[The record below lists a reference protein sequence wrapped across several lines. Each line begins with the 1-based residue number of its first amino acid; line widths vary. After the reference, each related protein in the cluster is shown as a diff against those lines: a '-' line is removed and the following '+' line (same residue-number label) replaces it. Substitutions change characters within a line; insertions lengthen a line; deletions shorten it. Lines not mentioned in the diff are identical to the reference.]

1 MQQIINYI
9 RVNDL
14 IEPIKSLVQERE
26 QSPDCPKYSIY
37 RDILFLACK
46 VLGRSQIDI
55 NAFDKEYTNSHTRY
69 TDWLLF
75 LNCHLI
81 DLFQVLRKGHPGNR
95 RQTDQPQRVALQTVF
110 SSFTAALKVYI
121 RFIISF
127 LDFLGSNIS

>member
-69 TDWLLF
+69 IDWLLSEIVT
-75 LNCHLI
+75 LTG
-81 DLFQVLRKGHPGNR
+81 LFQVL
-95 RQTDQPQRVALQTVF
+95 
-110 SSFTAALKVYI
+110 
-121 RFIISF
+121 
-127 LDFLGSNIS
+127 

>member
-26 QSPDCPKYSIY
+26 QSPDCPNYSIY

-69 TDWLLF
+69 FDFFFTLKRPFDSF
-75 LNCHLI
+75 
-81 DLFQVLRKGHPGNR
+81 FQVLRKGQPGSR
-95 RQTDQPQRVALQTVF
+95 
-110 SSFTAALKVYI
+110 
-121 RFIISF
+121 
-127 LDFLGSNIS
+127 

>member
-69 TDWLLF
+69 CERATLEIEDKPISLNALHCRQYFRPLL
-75 LNCHLI
+75 L
-81 DLFQVLRKGHPGNR
+81 P
-95 RQTDQPQRVALQTVF
+95 
-110 SSFTAALKVYI
+110 
-121 RFIISF
+121 
-127 LDFLGSNIS
+127 